1 MDKLNPRWIALQVL
15 LQLLDHGRSLDHI
28 FSSDWYQSLAAEK
41 RDISLSRE
49 LVSGLCRWYGL
60 LKPLLDSRMQK
71 PLRVRDRDIEVIL
84 LLGLY
89 QLLVMKTDAHAA
101 VNETVKLA
109 QKQNKGWAR
118 GLING
123 LLRQLIRDRVEVD
136 RADLANAYPDWM
148 IARIRRDWGDQ
159 ADQALL
165 AGNARAPMTL
175 RVDIR
180 QLSVEDCI
188 HLLGRQDM
196 TATPSDCVS
205 SAIMLDAPCDVALL
219 PGFASGKLSVQ
230 DAAAQIAAGLL
241 DCAPGMRVLDA
252 CAAPG
257 GKTAHL
263 LQMTDALE
271 LDALDRSETRLQR
284 VQANLRRI
292 DKKAQLLVGDATHP
306 AEWFNGETYDRI
318 LADVPCSASGVIRR
332 NPDIKLLRR
341 ESDIMSL
348 LRQQRQILDALWDLL
363 KPGGKMLYSTCSIF
377 KDENEHQI
385 EAFVESHPDCV
396 ELPITAVSWGQPG
409 THGRQILPGPH
420 DMDGFYYAL
429 LQKNALN

>member
-1 MDKLNPRWIALQVL
+1 MKSNPRWIALQVL
-15 LQLLDHGRSLDHI
+15 LQLLDRGRSLDDI
-28 FSSDWYQSLAAEK
+28 FNSDWFQSLAAEK

-49 LVSGLCRWYGL
+49 LVSGLCRWHGL

-71 PLRVRDRDIEVIL
+71 PLRARDLDIEVIL

-109 QKQNKGWAR
+109 QKQKKGWAR

-123 LLRQLIRDRVEVD
+123 VLRQLIRDRVEVD
-136 RADLANAYPDWM
+136 KADLAKAYPDWM
-148 IARIRRDWGDQ
+148 LARIRRDWGDQ

-180 QLSVEDCI
+180 QLSIEDSI
-188 HLLGRQDM
+188 QMLGKQDM
-196 TATPSDCVS
+196 TATPSDYVR
-205 SAIMLDAPCDVALL
+205 SAAMLDAPCDVALL
-219 PGFASGKLSVQ
+219 PGFASGKMSVQ

-241 DCAPGMRVLDA
+241 DCVPGMHVLDA

-263 LQMTDALE
+263 LQMTDSLE
-271 LDALDRSETRLQR
+271 LDALDQSETRLQR
-284 VQANLRRI
+284 VQSNLQRI
-292 DKKAQLLVGDATHP
+292 DKKAQLLVGDATDP
-306 AEWFNGETYDRI
+306 TDWFNGEAYDRI

-341 ESDIMSL
+341 ESDIMPM
-348 LRQQRQILDALWDLL
+348 LRQQRQILDALWGLL

-385 EAFVESHPDCV
+385 GEFVESHNDCV
-396 ELPITAVSWGQPG
+396 ELPITGVPWGEPR

-429 LQKNALN
+429 LQKDALN